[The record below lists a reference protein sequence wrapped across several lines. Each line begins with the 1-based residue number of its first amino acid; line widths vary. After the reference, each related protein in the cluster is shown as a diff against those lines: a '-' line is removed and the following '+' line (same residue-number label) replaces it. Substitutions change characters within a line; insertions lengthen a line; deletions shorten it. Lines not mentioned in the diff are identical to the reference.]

1 MPEEILP
8 VNQKGYIAPIVPN
21 YVGEQ
26 TPSDRTIDPYEL
38 MEQRLANI
46 GKAPNTFTNV
56 APAELPGTGRYD
68 KIFPGEN
75 MEEFYAQG
83 QTVGSKM
90 VNSLGKGLSLTG
102 TTLLQSTVG
111 LVNGLVQWGVDG
123 RAASFYDNE
132 FNRTLD
138 EFNKQL
144 ENQLPNYYTQKEKD
158 ADWYS
163 PTKLF
168 SANFFWDG
176 IIKNMGFAAGAALSG
191 GVYAAGL
198 KALSALPGASK
209 LFSIGKAAETLA
221 ATEEALIGAGKG
233 AEVYGKVRSL
243 SDKFLGAY
251 KGLDYGQRA
260 LVAGLATTGEAG
272 FEAYHNLNDF
282 RNRKIEEYKAANGGI
297 APTGEELNKIN
308 LAADNV
314 GNSSFLLNT
323 ALLTAT
329 NYIQFP
335 KILGSASKLEKGII
349 NSTVKEIEDVTFD
362 AAGKAL
368 VKPKNI
374 FRKIAP
380 YTFSASEAFE
390 EGSQYAIGIATQD
403 YYNKKY
409 KGDDASFMQ
418 SLGIAAAETI
428 GTNEGMENILI
439 GGLSGALMMG
449 PGKFKEGRQKATDT
463 ATAVQGFNKSQISDF
478 TKETMDSVRRG
489 VAIQED
495 REQQLKEGNT
505 ANVKDLAT
513 DYIINYLTPRIKFGR
528 FDLVQ
533 NDIDEYRR
541 LASTEEGFAQ
551 LQAEGKALAGDSRE
565 AYMERLAGLE
575 STAEN
580 VKSLYQSL
588 TLRYGNLVN
597 KEGKPVY
604 NGEVMD
610 KMIYAATKVADYDKR
625 IPQLIAKLSAA
636 GVYDVSVLENKEAY
650 DKAIQDIDSLK
661 IIEDDKIEMKQD
673 LVDLQD
679 LSDRR
684 DKFLQEYSAIKNSP
698 QSYTTPETKP
708 EDEVTDKKTV
718 KVKTKDGEEDIE
730 IGTEYYL
737 GKTVKYDKSGKEVY
751 GFPKLTILGQND
763 NGTIKIKG
771 SDGIVRDISAA
782 ELEGYKL
789 GKVTDTDSNKK
800 AKFFMENSNTAFEFN
815 FGKGN
820 KIVGRLQFSPK
831 EGILEFVYKDKKGK
845 IKSIEVTGD
854 QFVAKQGFANPMITA
869 IGKLTAV
876 QESSLSEFTNETDA
890 RMSTKRESRLK
901 ILNDLFDDVSERITK
916 TKTLLEQKKTQFE
929 KIVSDLV
936 KIQEDVKAGEFTKTN
951 VFKRTTAKTI
961 AAAVKLSRT
970 QEQLRLEI
978 EELEAQQEQL
988 EINREYIADIATNID
1003 VLPTDSN
1010 EFLEE
1015 LKEQKDNIEDLILET
1030 GKSINALSKLMD
1042 SVGKALNDS
1051 VEFALDLIRKFEAKY
1066 PNLPYTPSGLRE
1078 FLNKDL
1084 EFKGTYPEYTSYLQ
1098 ANPTLLPDLTEFE
1111 NDLANI
1117 DELDVIPNERS
1128 LEELKAEMTSLQEQ
1142 LDSASKQL
1150 EARELVLN
1158 RFKDIADAYKR
1169 QQEEERRL
1177 AKDSKLRQEL
1187 LGINSTDVQ
1196 NEASTAKA
1204 YEPNSKKDWWE
1215 VLGSTVASIFE
1226 GKEHQLRADR
1236 FGNRFH
1242 KIVKD
1247 SPIKGII
1254 VNITTQANIVPG
1266 LMEHLAGTSGV
1277 KPENTIAM
1285 VMVQVND
1292 DGSFTPVDEFGKP
1305 IPEGANMVDTAIYQV
1320 FPSEELMQRYK
1331 DSKGNW
1337 VRESMFRDDVA
1348 NNKDLR
1354 LALEQQYK
1362 AWRTEQL
1369 AQKVLGAP
1377 REITAAFGTVDYV
1390 KTKNSEG
1397 KDVIDYNA
1405 QTSASEAGLITDA
1418 DLIVD
1423 PVVAVATSNDSI
1435 TEGSVTFNTPLGR
1448 VFLKV
1453 PGGLVK
1459 LLNRKFNTKEA
1470 NLMVDVLK
1478 QLAKNTFDDRTVKT
1492 DRSTKLINWL
1502 KSVAYWGIAKNT
1514 QTKERKKAGY
1524 NNIWF
1529 EDVIDDNGDA
1539 TTQLFVSGKGGSF
1552 PFTPTSIED
1561 NRTELVALFTA
1572 MYNNANAT
1580 MLNKKA
1586 YNDPYFE
1593 ITGLNTDGTPIFKEW
1608 KNYQT
1613 FLLSSKDRKKGE
1625 VPFTTAFK
1633 PITGEN
1639 SVNRNAIY
1647 FTLTDTQDAYTFP
1660 QPKAVIKQ
1668 TPVNTAAPVAAPVA
1682 QAASPTVPQE
1692 FKFDGVTPNP
1702 IQLNSGPVTFTIDIK
1717 EYRKTPNDPLAA
1729 GFTVTPDPTTLVVA
1743 TLKRN
1748 NNEQDAINWITSST
1762 FVRIKPILDA
1772 QLIPAPVSTV
1782 DVTPEQDT
1790 AFDEEP
1796 VDAPSDEVYRLQNQ
1810 KEASK
1815 FEGENWTKF
1824 QEWLK
1829 ANLPNIPVYRVKN
1842 VIQATNGRQAWGM
1855 FRNGAVYIYENAEVG
1870 TAYHEVFH
1878 AVMSMFTDP
1887 VERQILMDEFRKR
1900 KGTFTALTEGLEDT
1914 TIKYS
1919 EATDKQAEEQLA
1931 EEFKDFVLSGKKYKP
1946 EGSKYSIVRFFSEL
1960 ADFIREMF
1968 VGPNTL
1974 TNTEKLFNKIGEGYF
1989 QKVIPFESTLNYAK
2003 AGIIDIKDAKGDDKS
2018 TFSIAKIPQ
2027 TQVHEIMEHMTFSVL
2042 NDLSKNNKSLFSAT
2056 AVLNKTKKYDELK
2069 EEILKLIK
2077 WRSADTATQV
2087 DKSNFKILYANV
2099 ENEWESLK
2107 KKHIEYLKTYNVEFD
2122 ENDEAIVKDEEASGK
2137 SDWQDARKIDS
2148 FKKINATI
2156 RLAIGTLPIMEV
2168 QADGTL
2174 RPVRSSIGGI
2184 KLIPIDKSYITLM
2197 NELHSSINFDQM
2209 MAKLRSFALVNPSYA
2224 SLYYRLTQRRAVTP
2238 GVNYD
2243 ALSDPHNV
2251 QFISGFW
2258 RAFKKQNADVQLV
2271 FTLPS
2276 GEVIISD
2283 SSLST
2288 AASQERSN
2296 MAASV
2301 ISSIRTGNDY
2311 VKYDTTKK
2319 EYTSQAAV
2327 KNYKLVSDKL
2337 ETYTDFL
2344 KKFGIEFD
2352 PKELRKKI
2360 GSNANQLTSF
2370 KAAVEGLQESLS
2382 QLSGVKS
2389 LTTKTLGID
2398 GRLLQLGTIKAI
2410 LENPDFEST
2419 YFNLNGDR
2427 VQTYLGTNLLSDMYD
2442 VISNIKNYNT
2452 LGSSKYARLT
2462 TDAFSKG
2469 SATLNRMFNIT
2480 GEDADGRRISNTE
2493 DLMKTGYVD
2502 GFVNEQTN
2510 KKKESSR
2517 LNLKERIV
2525 QEINLN
2531 LNGFYMN
2538 LVPGDASIEWM
2549 VKLGQFVNSNTFKS
2563 KGYEAINE
2571 IFKEYFISEVNVAR
2585 EDRPIVKLKLTPAEI
2600 KAGKQQRE
2608 STDLRFFKSILS
2620 KEDHAD
2626 VVKMLSSKK
2635 TAEQIYDAFEGK
2647 VKSAVEN
2654 KIKAEAKI
2662 SRATLNKYGA
2672 ITTNE
2677 EGELVT
2683 EGISF
2688 ENYDG
2693 MTEEQL
2699 NLQLELLA
2707 ANYMMA
2713 NIELHKLVY
2722 SDPYQYKDELKRIK
2736 NFNSPRQPL
2745 LANSPGINAMIDR
2758 AYNKDFNADDKIGYT
2773 DFIRDYFRSITLTD
2787 VVSKSDLKD
2796 YGVFD
2801 ETDGGGY
2808 ISMKANRNLRLR
2820 AGQWNDLE
2828 EIQYRFDVKF
2838 EKAVK
2843 KGASSE
2849 ELAKLMKN
2857 NPDIKSAYTPIK
2869 PIVAGDK
2876 QDGNNWND
2884 VVLDKFALFP
2894 LSFRLLHELNPD
2906 SNAIKLYNK
2915 MQEEDI
2921 DYAVYNTGRK
2931 VGAKTTVNLYE
2942 AGGKFNNAPINE
2954 AESVSN
2960 IPFDIIGIQA
2970 EVPSKDTN
2978 DTTQGSQITKLVT
2991 MDFMAAGV
2999 PVDFAPEITD
3009 MDERFAAWM
3018 ELKDKASYNNGDNLY
3033 NDILTNRRI
3042 LEEKI
3047 NHGFNT
3053 LIDKMGIV
3061 RTDKGLKLKYKKKL
3075 IDTLKNEMYKREVND
3090 NIIEAFDN
3098 FEDGQVILE
3107 ATPAY
3112 QQIRNILYSIADSS
3126 ISSQKINGGLK
3137 VQVPVTLL
3145 ESVRAKVDPETGAY
3159 VSDELKFYEK
3169 DGERVCEI
3177 MVAPWFDTTMT
3188 DEELLE
3194 FFDTAEG
3201 QELLRGVAYR
3211 IPTQSQNSID
3221 VFKIAKFL
3229 PKGYGDSVIVP
3240 SELVRKVGSDFD
3252 IDKLSIYLK
3261 NIYKDAT
3268 GKIRMVPFHGFGE
3281 NAKAKFGELFDSI
3294 TKDKKEF
3301 AETKITKL
3309 SGLQELLGK
3318 ILLGDASDK
3327 QMAKWI
3333 PIFKNMFGE
3342 DMSATDVE
3350 NALMVRLEKAGKD
3363 IDKLNNAD
3371 LQAALREEFIDKYY
3385 GKSLENAYI
3394 ASLQKLITN
3403 PANFDQLVAPNDAQE
3418 LKDLAYE
3425 INEKLGV
3432 PQPDYSSTGVMLSRE
3447 KMTGLRHD
3455 FVSGKQGIGIAA
3467 TANTNHA
3474 QNQLGLIYIDPTRNI
3489 SPLDKRYIKDGDIK
3503 LPHNKLTVNGEK
3515 RATLSMINDV
3525 TGRSISDIIG
3535 MFIDGYVDISKGAW
3549 IMDLGARLNTAS
3561 TWLFLTKIGVPIKTT
3576 AYFMNQ
3582 PIIKQYLQT
3591 IENQGYSWLFI
3602 DQFISDTKE
3611 SYDSGAVTTKEMP
3624 SQTALGKMVGKSVED
3639 LSSLERAQQQLILD
3653 EFLKYAKMSEHLFK
3667 VQQAT
3672 SFDTASFNDPTL
3684 LFKKSE
3690 QIKAARNTVISSVD
3704 DLLENSFV
3712 GYLAEVLND
3721 VGEAY
3726 SDVLISEKPRVKGV
3740 VNAVLKDYI
3749 NLNDRDF
3756 VGLARKTINN
3766 LFDWATQI
3774 DRKINL
3780 SLAVTLLGTDTAQS
3794 FTEQIMKFKYS
3805 VLNTPNHPLK
3815 DNIIINSIQMK
3826 KSDKDGVPDNLY
3838 LSGKTNKTYNQN
3850 QIIYGFKEIKNN
3862 VPKQLYGKLV
3872 RVAIMQSGLSN
3883 SPISFSSL
3891 LPYEDFKEI
3900 YNDTLANLENM
3911 PNLADFIDL
3920 NVMERTLYSD
3930 SNIVPSKKA
3939 AWIKTKAGKMMYG
3952 LEVKFL
3958 SKRLQKAIKNKQIP
3972 QMINISK
3979 LSREG
3984 YSDII
3989 TYTWE
3994 DQSYSKAK
4002 KAEMRK
4008 KADYSYINRGLFKK
4022 VYGTDGKALVY
4033 PSTGKDGRVY
4043 ESYVY
4048 KAINTWGD
4056 SFRANEFYGKMFP
4069 SKAGSTLAQKGIF
4082 DNGYMKVDEVEDGII
4097 EEIMG
4102 DEVFTESGSLID
4114 AYDLAPSELLEDY
4127 SQTIGLPMGTQP
4139 VIDSSKKINIYA
4151 GKGDNAELSNF
4162 AERPVTLNGQT
4173 FRTPEGAFQAMKIFF
4188 TNAVLLGSPASKE
4201 NLEILEKLKTANG
4214 AQAKALGSKIE
4225 DLSTAT
4231 WDRDS
4236 LGVMKNV
4243 LTISFEQ
4250 NPEALTKLLAT
4261 GNAEL
4266 THKFNGVEQDKG
4278 RFSKLLMEVRS
4289 ELGTQPNKA
4298 QPVIEFQ
4305 QETTSGYRN
4314 RTIKNASADA
4324 TIAFAY
4330 NFNSAGEKL
4339 TKSSV
4344 LEQNKKYIPLTVP
4357 RKTETSDINKADI
4370 TSQVNV
4376 IVDQLNSVNA
4386 KTLNIAGNGIYTM
4399 REAGWNQSEVDT
4411 MASRILKAVV
4421 NSPNLKNKIESVRTG
4436 GQTGFDEAGAKAA
4449 IELGI
4454 PTTILAPKGWTF
4466 RNMAGQDISN
4476 EQQFKARFGKSN
4488 ISNIEVISE
4497 NYTPELLKDNPGK
4510 LFLFGDNN
4518 TRTGKGGQAIIRD
4531 EPNAI
4536 GISTKLLPKNT
4547 EEAFM
4552 SDSQLVDNKAVIDSD
4567 IKKAKEK
4574 AEKEGK
4580 TIVLPKGGFGTG
4592 LAALSTKAPQTFAYL
4607 NQRLQEE
4614 FGFNNTTGELIEE
4627 DPFPCK
4633 K

>member
-1 MPEEILP
+1 
-8 VNQKGYIAPIVPN
+8 
-21 YVGEQ
+21 
-26 TPSDRTIDPYEL
+26 
-38 MEQRLANI
+38 
-46 GKAPNTFTNV
+46 
-56 APAELPGTGRYD
+56 
-68 KIFPGEN
+68 
-75 MEEFYAQG
+75 
-83 QTVGSKM
+83 
-90 VNSLGKGLSLTG
+90 
-102 TTLLQSTVG
+102 
-111 LVNGLVQWGVDG
+111 
-123 RAASFYDNE
+123 
-132 FNRTLD
+132 
-138 EFNKQL
+138 
-144 ENQLPNYYTQKEKD
+144 
-158 ADWYS
+158 
-163 PTKLF
+163 
-168 SANFFWDG
+168 
-176 IIKNMGFAAGAALSG
+176 
-191 GVYAAGL
+191 
-198 KALSALPGASK
+198 
-209 LFSIGKAAETLA
+209 
-221 ATEEALIGAGKG
+221 
-233 AEVYGKVRSL
+233 
-243 SDKFLGAY
+243 
-251 KGLDYGQRA
+251 
-260 LVAGLATTGEAG
+260 
-272 FEAYHNLNDF
+272 
-282 RNRKIEEYKAANGGI
+282 
-297 APTGEELNKIN
+297 
-308 LAADNV
+308 
-314 GNSSFLLNT
+314 
-323 ALLTAT
+323 
-329 NYIQFP
+329 
-335 KILGSASKLEKGII
+335 
-349 NSTVKEIEDVTFD
+349 
-362 AAGKAL
+362 
-368 VKPKNI
+368 
-374 FRKIAP
+374 
-380 YTFSASEAFE
+380 
-390 EGSQYAIGIATQD
+390 
-403 YYNKKY
+403 
-409 KGDDASFMQ
+409 
-418 SLGIAAAETI
+418 
-428 GTNEGMENILI
+428 
-439 GGLSGALMMG
+439 
-449 PGKFKEGRQKATDT
+449 
-463 ATAVQGFNKSQISDF
+463 
-478 TKETMDSVRRG
+478 
-489 VAIQED
+489 
-495 REQQLKEGNT
+495 
-505 ANVKDLAT
+505 
-513 DYIINYLTPRIKFGR
+513 
-528 FDLVQ
+528 
-533 NDIDEYRR
+533 
-541 LASTEEGFAQ
+541 
-551 LQAEGKALAGDSRE
+551 
-565 AYMERLAGLE
+565 
-575 STAEN
+575 
-580 VKSLYQSL
+580 
-588 TLRYGNLVN
+588 
-597 KEGKPVY
+597 
-604 NGEVMD
+604 
-610 KMIYAATKVADYDKR
+610 
-625 IPQLIAKLSAA
+625 
-636 GVYDVSVLENKEAY
+636 
-650 DKAIQDIDSLK
+650 
-661 IIEDDKIEMKQD
+661 
-673 LVDLQD
+673 
-679 LSDRR
+679 
-684 DKFLQEYSAIKNSP
+684 
-698 QSYTTPETKP
+698 
-708 EDEVTDKKTV
+708 
-718 KVKTKDGEEDIE
+718 
-730 IGTEYYL
+730 
-737 GKTVKYDKSGKEVY
+737 
-751 GFPKLTILGQND
+751 
-763 NGTIKIKG
+763 
-771 SDGIVRDISAA
+771 
-782 ELEGYKL
+782 
-789 GKVTDTDSNKK
+789 
-800 AKFFMENSNTAFEFN
+800 
-815 FGKGN
+815 
-820 KIVGRLQFSPK
+820 
-831 EGILEFVYKDKKGK
+831 
-845 IKSIEVTGD
+845 
-854 QFVAKQGFANPMITA
+854 
-869 IGKLTAV
+869 
-876 QESSLSEFTNETDA
+876 
-890 RMSTKRESRLK
+890 
-901 ILNDLFDDVSERITK
+901 
-916 TKTLLEQKKTQFE
+916 
-929 KIVSDLV
+929 
-936 KIQEDVKAGEFTKTN
+936 
-951 VFKRTTAKTI
+951 
-961 AAAVKLSRT
+961 
-970 QEQLRLEI
+970 
-978 EELEAQQEQL
+978 
-988 EINREYIADIATNID
+988 
-1003 VLPTDSN
+1003 
-1010 EFLEE
+1010 
-1015 LKEQKDNIEDLILET
+1015 
-1030 GKSINALSKLMD
+1030 
-1042 SVGKALNDS
+1042 
-1051 VEFALDLIRKFEAKY
+1051 
-1066 PNLPYTPSGLRE
+1066 
-1078 FLNKDL
+1078 
-1084 EFKGTYPEYTSYLQ
+1084 
-1098 ANPTLLPDLTEFE
+1098 
-1111 NDLANI
+1111 
-1117 DELDVIPNERS
+1117 
-1128 LEELKAEMTSLQEQ
+1128 
-1142 LDSASKQL
+1142 
-1150 EARELVLN
+1150 
-1158 RFKDIADAYKR
+1158 
-1169 QQEEERRL
+1169 
-1177 AKDSKLRQEL
+1177 
-1187 LGINSTDVQ
+1187 
-1196 NEASTAKA
+1196 
-1204 YEPNSKKDWWE
+1204 
-1215 VLGSTVASIFE
+1215 
-1226 GKEHQLRADR
+1226 
-1236 FGNRFH
+1236 
-1242 KIVKD
+1242 
-1247 SPIKGII
+1247 
-1254 VNITTQANIVPG
+1254 
-1266 LMEHLAGTSGV
+1266 
-1277 KPENTIAM
+1277 
-1285 VMVQVND
+1285 
-1292 DGSFTPVDEFGKP
+1292 
-1305 IPEGANMVDTAIYQV
+1305 
-1320 FPSEELMQRYK
+1320 
-1331 DSKGNW
+1331 
-1337 VRESMFRDDVA
+1337 
-1348 NNKDLR
+1348 
-1354 LALEQQYK
+1354 
-1362 AWRTEQL
+1362 
-1369 AQKVLGAP
+1369 
-1377 REITAAFGTVDYV
+1377 
-1390 KTKNSEG
+1390 
-1397 KDVIDYNA
+1397 
-1405 QTSASEAGLITDA
+1405 
-1418 DLIVD
+1418 
-1423 PVVAVATSNDSI
+1423 
-1435 TEGSVTFNTPLGR
+1435 
-1448 VFLKV
+1448 
-1453 PGGLVK
+1453 
-1459 LLNRKFNTKEA
+1459 
-1470 NLMVDVLK
+1470 
-1478 QLAKNTFDDRTVKT
+1478 
-1492 DRSTKLINWL
+1492 
-1502 KSVAYWGIAKNT
+1502 
-1514 QTKERKKAGY
+1514 
-1524 NNIWF
+1524 
-1529 EDVIDDNGDA
+1529 
-1539 TTQLFVSGKGGSF
+1539 
-1552 PFTPTSIED
+1552 
-1561 NRTELVALFTA
+1561 
-1572 MYNNANAT
+1572 

-1593 ITGLNTDGTPIFKEW
+1593 ITGLKADGTPIFKEW

-1613 FLLSSKDRKKGE
+1613 FLLSSKGRKKGE

-1633 PITGEN
+1633 PITDEN
-1639 SVNRNAIY
+1639 SSNRKAIY

-1660 QPKAVIKQ
+1660 QPKVVVKQ

-1682 QAASPTVPQE
+1682 PTAPAVPQQ

-1702 IQLNSGPVTFTIDIK
+1702 IQLNSGPVTFTIDIEK
-1717 EYRKTPNDPLAA
+1717 YRKTPNDPLAA
-1729 GFTVTPDPTTLVVA
+1729 GFTVTPDPTTLTVA

-1748 NNEQDAINWITSST
+1748 NNEQDAINWIASSV
-1762 FVRIKPILDA
+1762 FARIKPILDA

-1796 VDAPSDEVYRLQNQ
+1796 VDAPNDEVYRLQNQ

-1842 VIQATNGRQAWGM
+1842 VIQATNGKQAWGM

-1878 AVMSMFTDP
+1878 GVMSMFTDP

-1900 KGTFTALTEGLEDT
+1900 KGTFTALTEQLEDT

-1968 VGPNTL
+1968 VGPNAL
-1974 TNTEKLFNKIGEGYF
+1974 TNTDKLFNKIGTGYF
-1989 QKVIPFESTLNYAK
+1989 QKVIPFESNLNYAK
-2003 AGIIDIKDAKGDDKS
+2003 AGIIDIEDAKGDDKS

-2042 NDLSKNNKSLFSAT
+2042 NDLSKNNESLFSAT
-2056 AVLNKTKKYDELK
+2056 AVLKKTKKYDELK
-2069 EEILKLIK
+2069 DEILKLIK
-2077 WRSADTATQV
+2077 WRSADAATQV

-2137 SDWQDARKIDS
+2137 ADWQDARKMDS

-2168 QADGTL
+2168 QADGSL
-2174 RPVRSSIGGI
+2174 KPVRSSIGGM

-2209 MAKLRSFALVNPSYA
+2209 MAKLRLFALANPSYA
-2224 SLYYRLTQRRAVTP
+2224 SLYYRLTKRRAITP

-2243 ALSDPHNV
+2243 ALNNPHNV
-2251 QFISGFW
+2251 QLISGFW

-2319 EYTSQAAV
+2319 EYTSQTAV

-2382 QLSGVKS
+2382 QLSEVKS

-2480 GEDADGRRISNTE
+2480 GEDADGRRVSNTE

-2517 LNLKERIV
+2517 LNLKERII

-2620 KEDHAD
+2620 KEDHNA

-2699 NLQLELLA
+2699 NSQLELLA

-2758 AYNKDFNADDKIGYT
+2758 AYNKDFEPEDKIGYT

-2808 ISMKANRNLRLR
+2808 ISMKANRNFRLR

-2828 EIQYRFDVKF
+2828 EMQYRFDVKF

-2843 KGASSE
+2843 SGASSE
-2849 ELAKLMKN
+2849 ELAKMMKN

-2869 PIVAGDK
+2869 PIVSGDK

-2894 LSFRLLHELNPD
+2894 LSFRLLHELNPN

-2915 MQEEDI
+2915 MQKEDI

-2931 VGAKTTVNLYE
+2931 VGAKTTVSLYE
-2942 AGGKFNNAPINE
+2942 TGGKFNNAPINE

-2960 IPFDIIGIQA
+2960 IPFDIMGIQA

-3009 MDERFAAWM
+3009 MDDRFAAWM

-3188 DEELLE
+3188 DEELKE

-3229 PKGYGDSVIVP
+3229 PRGYGDSVIVP
-3240 SELVRKVGSDFD
+3240 SELVKKVGSDFD

-3261 NIYKDAT
+3261 NIYKDAA
-3268 GKIRMVPFHGFGE
+3268 GKIRIVPFYGFGE
-3281 NAKAKFGELFDSI
+3281 DAKAKFGDLFDSI

-3309 SGLQELLGK
+3309 SGLQELLGN

-3350 NALMVRLEKAGKD
+3350 EALMVRLEKAGKD

-3371 LQAALREEFIDKYY
+3371 LLAAAREEFIDKYY

-3403 PANFDQLVAPNDAQE
+3403 PANFDQLVAPNDAQD
-3418 LKDLAYE
+3418 LRDLAYE

-3525 TGRSISDIIG
+3525 TGRPISDIIG

-3602 DQFISDTKE
+3602 DQFINDAKE
-3611 SYDSGAVTTKEMP
+3611 TYDSGAVTTSEMP
-3624 SQTALGKMVGKSVED
+3624 SQTALGKMVGKSLEE
-3639 LSSLERAQQQLILD
+3639 LSPLEKAQQQLILD

-3704 DLLENSFV
+3704 NLLENSFV

-3794 FTEQIMKFKYS
+3794 FTEQIMKFKYT
-3805 VLNTPNHPLK
+3805 VLNTPKHPLK

-3920 NVMERTLYSD
+3920 NVMERTLYND
-3930 SNIVPSKKA
+3930 ANIVPSKKA
-3939 AWIKTKAGKMMYG
+3939 AWIKTKAKKMMYG
-3952 LEVKFL
+3952 LEIKFL
-3958 SKRLQKAIKNKQIP
+3958 SKRLQKAMKNKQIP

-3984 YSDII
+3984 SADII
-3989 TYTWE
+3989 TYVWE
-3994 DQSYSKAK
+3994 DQSISKAK

-4008 KADYSYINRGLFKK
+4008 RGNYSYINRGLFKK
-4022 VYGTDGKALVY
+4022 VYGTDGNALVY

-4069 SKAGSTLAQKGIF
+4069 EQAGSTLAQKGIF
-4082 DNGYMKVDEVEDGII
+4082 DNGYMKVTEVEDGVI

-4127 SQTIGLPMGTQP
+4127 SQTTGLPVGTQSI
-4139 VIDSSKKINIYA
+4139 ID
-4151 GKGDNAELSNF
+4151 
-4162 AERPVTLNGQT
+4162 
-4173 FRTPEGAFQAMKIFF
+4173 
-4188 TNAVLLGSPASKE
+4188 
-4201 NLEILEKLKTANG
+4201 
-4214 AQAKALGSKIE
+4214 
-4225 DLSTAT
+4225 
-4231 WDRDS
+4231 
-4236 LGVMKNV
+4236 
-4243 LTISFEQ
+4243 
-4250 NPEALTKLLAT
+4250 
-4261 GNAEL
+4261 
-4266 THKFNGVEQDKG
+4266 
-4278 RFSKLLMEVRS
+4278 
-4289 ELGTQPNKA
+4289 
-4298 QPVIEFQ
+4298 FQ

-4370 TSQVNV
+4370 ASQVNV

-4399 REAGWNQSEVDT
+4399 REAGWNQSEVD
-4411 MASRILKAVV
+4411 MMVSRILKAVV
-4421 NSPNLKNKIESVRTG
+4421 NSPKLKNKIESVRTG
-4436 GQTGFDEAGAKAA
+4436 GQTGFDEAGVKAA

-4466 RNMAGQDISN
+4466 RNISGTDISN
-4476 EQQFKARFGKSN
+4476 EQQFKDRFN
-4488 ISNIEVISE
+4488 
-4497 NYTPELLKDNPGK
+4497 
-4510 LFLFGDNN
+4510 
-4518 TRTGKGGQAIIRD
+4518 Q
-4531 EPNAI
+4531 
-4536 GISTKLLPKNT
+4536 TK
-4547 EEAFM
+4547 
-4552 SDSQLVDNKAVIDSD
+4552 
-4567 IKKAKEK
+4567 
-4574 AEKEGK
+4574 
-4580 TIVLPKGGFGTG
+4580 
-4592 LAALSTKAPQTFAYL
+4592 
-4607 NQRLQEE
+4607 
-4614 FGFNNTTGELIEE
+4614 E
-4627 DPFPCK
+4627 DPFTCK
-4633 K
+4633 